1 MKQVISPIAYVGP
14 SGAGL
19 GFSLS
24 GIFVEETDDPN
35 RALALVKEWKAEGTH
50 TIIFIDEG
58 LAASNIDAIR
68 ALNETALPAI
78 MLLPNPSNPTH
89 AAANN
94 LQQLMVRAIG
104 SDIFAS

>member
-1 MKQVISPIAYVGP
+1 MNQEHSPIAYIGP

-24 GIFVEETDDPN
+24 GMVVEETDDPN
-35 RALALVKEWKAEGTH
+35 RALLLVKEWKASGAH

-58 LAASNIDAIR
+58 LAGPNLDAIR
-68 ALNETALPAI
+68 ALNEDALPAI
-78 MLLPNPSNPTH
+78 MLLPNPSKPTH
-89 AAANN
+89 EAANN
-94 LQQLMVRAIG
+94 LQKLMIRAIG

>member
-1 MKQVISPIAYVGP
+1 MKQESFPIAYIGP

-35 RALALVKEWKAEGTH
+35 RALALVKEWKADGTRK
-50 TIIFIDEG
+50 IIFMDEG
-58 LAASNIDAIR
+58 LAGPNLGAIR
-68 ALNETALPAI
+68 SLNEDALPAI

-89 AAANN
+89 TAAKN
-94 LQQLMVRAIG
+94 LEQLMIRAVG

>member
-1 MKQVISPIAYVGP
+1 MTTNAFSIAYIGP

-24 GIFVEETDDPN
+24 GIDVEETDDPAY
-35 RALALVKEWKAEGTH
+35 ALNLVLQWKKQDLYQ
-50 TIIFIDEG
+50 IIFIDEALADPN
-58 LAASNIDAIR
+58 LAAIR
-68 ALNETALPAI
+68 SLNEEALPAI

-89 AAANN
+89 TAARN